1 LSANPTVLT
10 GLNGNVSIPKI
21 NPGSTSAFV
30 TEGSAVSQSD
40 PTLQS
45 VSLSQKTGGAF
56 VDISRTLMMNTG
68 DSFSVENMVRNDL
81 SRSLATMFDAGS
93 VSGSGASGNP
103 TGIENVTGVN
113 TSSFSSAGS
122 PSYPEIIAMQ
132 GLIENDNVAL
142 DGDST
147 FYITTPTM
155 NSTLKTT
162 AKNGAG
168 SRFVQE
174 DGFIDGYPVLIS
186 SQVTSNTVILGK
198 FSDFIV
204 GVYGGLEIT
213 VDPFSLSTTGTQRI
227 VALASMDFAVRHPVS
242 FCVSA

>member
-1 LSANPTVLT
+1 
-10 GLNGNVSIPKI
+10 
-21 NPGSTSAFV
+21 
-30 TEGSAVSQSD
+30 
-40 PTLQS
+40 
-45 VSLSQKTGGAF
+45 
-56 VDISRTLMMNTG
+56 MMNTG

-113 TSSFSSAGS
+113 TSAFGVAGA
-122 PSYPEIIAMQ
+122 PTYPEIIAMQ
-132 GLIENDNVAL
+132 GLIESDNVAL